1 MHAMRRH
8 AHNLLAALLC
18 MCLLVSYTPLP
29 ASAVEGGYSPSV
41 SDELDAA
48 KPNGDGTSQMS
59 TTVSV
64 LTIPALAITGKTEDY
79 AARIDE
85 IKADSEKYD
94 LKVAATGQ
102 APLAYSWTRTVE
114 GAPDDGFSFEGGAV
128 YPLSQHADTLEDGKT
143 YVYTVVVS
151 DQSGASVSTDITVV
165 VSSAYAQRTFE
176 DKGRDIVVTANAHY
190 AVVLST
196 DAVDAATATYAALQ
210 EAAGGA
216 TMAGA
221 WQVDLTGAP
230 EGYVPFL
237 GSASVSL
244 STAGIPAG
252 AEVFVVGLDA
262 SGKVSTYEA
271 AVRDG
276 KAVFDTAALGAF
288 AVAWKLPSKPSFTI
302 EASVEGGNGQ
312 IDPSGSLEVAESD
325 SATFRF
331 LPDEGYVVDVVKVD
345 GVAVATD
352 EIAGNSYTF
361 QNVAGDHRIAVS
373 FKKIEPQPTLRT
385 VSARVEGGH
394 GEVSVQGG
402 QPASSAQA
410 QVQEGASATVAFLPE
425 SGYVVDTVTMKTGE
439 GHPMPVQ
446 PTSPNEL
453 VVSAVTDDVEVT
465 VTYKP
470 GSEIPVQK
478 HTVTA
483 TATPAEGGSIEPGSV
498 EVAHGGSTE
507 LTVRANAGYRLKELT
522 VDGEDATGKLD
533 GSTLKVENV
542 VSDRTVLAVF
552 EPVAA
557 ARHTVTASAGEGGSI
572 SPSGSQ
578 EASEGSSLTFYLH
591 PDEGHRLKSLMLA
604 EDGGAAVDVTDRVAG
619 GVFVLDDIRADCAL
633 TASFEES
640 GIVVPEDAC
649 YLVSASAGEGGSISP
664 SGSVRVKA
672 GGSQTFHFLPDEG
685 FALSSVEVNGQP
697 VAVLGLSYTLGAIMA
712 NASIAATFEPVG
724 EGPAPDVPQVH
735 SIEATSTAGGTVS
748 PSGSVQVPH
757 GGSMSFAF
765 IPYAGYELDE
775 VHVDGQPH
783 AEAAEKG
790 MHRFDNV
797 VHDEH
802 AVHAVFKAKTAGPDD
817 PVVTATAGAG
827 GSISPAGAVRV
838 ARGASQTFSFIPD
851 AGFAVDSVTVNGS
864 TFAFSDA
871 SYTLAD
877 VQDDTEVHVE
887 FKEQQGAVPPKT
899 HTVSASA
906 TAGGEIAPEGDVSVA
921 DGAALTLSFAP
932 FAGYQ
937 LHRVVVDGADL
948 APDQLAKGYHRFAD
962 VRENHSIRAYFALEG
977 TDPGEGDPDQPTGY
991 IMIDASAGEGGSI
1004 DPSGQVKVPLGTDQ
1018 AFQFKPQ
1025 EGYKLDQVLVNGQP
1039 VEVQG
1044 LTYEL
1049 QNVRAKASIRATF
1062 KESDKPA
1069 PKVHAITA
1077 TATSGGSI
1085 DPAGR
1090 VVVDEGASKTFA
1102 IEADAGF
1109 ELSHLLIDGETVEAS
1124 AAANG
1129 AYTFSDVRSD
1139 HAIRA
1144 VFRPAGSVPVEPSYA
1159 VVHALADEGGTISPA
1174 GDVRVE
1180 KGGSVSFVMLP
1191 YDGYRLADVT
1201 LDGNSVMGR
1210 VQEGCRLVLDGVD
1223 AEATVVASFA
1233 PLDGDPAPDLPET
1246 HVVRATSTSGG
1257 TIAPRGTVA
1266 VIDDDRAS
1274 FAVMPDEGYVL
1285 AKLVIDGVDA
1295 PADLAADGTFT
1306 FENVKADRSVH
1317 AVFERVP
1324 GGPAPVEPPYVNV
1337 DVEVKVK
1344 VSAES
1349 ASNGGGA
1356 VQPDFVSVPRG
1367 TRNLPF
1373 YVYPDEGH
1381 VLESVT
1387 VNGVEM
1393 DFHALGGEGAGTLD
1407 GCASVFAASAPGA
1420 AGACWF
1426 MVDEAQEDIVIEVTF
1441 RKLAE
1446 GEEGPAP
1453 VRMHRVEASASAGGS
1468 ISPSGASYV
1477 PDGGQA
1483 MFSVRPDAGFRLA
1496 SLMVDENGVEREAKD
1511 ELSNGLLSLSDV
1523 RGAATVR
1530 ATFEPEAP
1538 GPDQPAY
1545 VTVHASAGE
1554 HGAVSPSGDVRVKRG
1569 GSQTFSFV
1577 PESGYTLDKVLVGGS
1592 EVAAEGSSL
1601 MLTDLVADTE
1611 VHATFRPMSDG
1622 EPIPVFHDVVVSHG
1636 AHGRVWPSGVV
1647 QVEEGKSLSLLLVP
1661 DAGYEVAGVKVNG
1674 VDVSRDAWAD
1684 GSFAVENVTG
1694 PTRVEVA
1701 FAEASQ
1707 PAPGKVR
1714 VTAEAGEGGSISP
1727 SGTFEVDEGS
1737 TIDFSLIPDADFA
1750 VERVTVN
1757 GHAVAFEGTS
1767 YRLFEVAEDTTLRVT
1782 FKEDAGA
1789 TPAVTHVITAVAGLH
1804 GSIAP
1809 SGACKVVQGDSQLFQ
1824 FKPHRGFE
1832 VDAVLVDGVR
1842 VQDPGTS
1849 YLFENVEGDHR
1860 IEVTFRV
1867 EGFDPAP
1874 PDTDDEP
1881 AIFSISAGVSGGHGR
1896 ISPEGAV
1903 PVERGK
1909 SRTFQ
1914 FLPDAGYQVSALI
1927 IDGEKRSFNADS
1939 YRFVDVQANH
1949 AIEVEFSAAVAPAPA
1964 TPVDAV
1970 SRAAQKAVGY
1980 VKTGD
1985 ANGLLLAS
1993 VLALAA
1999 AASATAVLSRRRAS
2013 RADAASARGGRGS
2026 RR

>member
-244 STAGIPAG
+244 SAAGIPAG

-271 AVRDG
+271 AVRDD

-312 IDPSGSLEVAESD
+312 IDPSGSLEVAEGD

-478 HTVTA
+478 HMVTA

-851 AGFAVDSVTVNGS
+851 AGFAV
-864 TFAFSDA
+864 
-871 SYTLAD
+871 
-877 VQDDTEVHVE
+877 
-887 FKEQQGAVPPKT
+887 
-899 HTVSASA
+899 
-906 TAGGEIAPEGDVSVA
+906 I
-921 DGAALTLSFAP
+921 
-932 FAGYQ
+932 
-937 LHRVVVDGADL
+937 
-948 APDQLAKGYHRFAD
+948 
-962 VRENHSIRAYFALEG
+962 
-977 TDPGEGDPDQPTGY
+977 
-991 IMIDASAGEGGSI
+991 
-1004 DPSGQVKVPLGTDQ
+1004 PS
-1018 AFQFKPQ
+1018 
-1025 EGYKLDQVLVNGQP
+1025 
-1039 VEVQG
+1039 
-1044 LTYEL
+1044 
-1049 QNVRAKASIRATF
+1049 R
-1062 KESDKPA
+1062 
-1069 PKVHAITA
+1069 
-1077 TATSGGSI
+1077 
-1085 DPAGR
+1085 
-1090 VVVDEGASKTFA
+1090 
-1102 IEADAGF
+1102 
-1109 ELSHLLIDGETVEAS
+1109 
-1124 AAANG
+1124 
-1129 AYTFSDVRSD
+1129 
-1139 HAIRA
+1139 
-1144 VFRPAGSVPVEPSYA
+1144 
-1159 VVHALADEGGTISPA
+1159 
-1174 GDVRVE
+1174 
-1180 KGGSVSFVMLP
+1180 
-1191 YDGYRLADVT
+1191 
-1201 LDGNSVMGR
+1201 
-1210 VQEGCRLVLDGVD
+1210 
-1223 AEATVVASFA
+1223 
-1233 PLDGDPAPDLPET
+1233 
-1246 HVVRATSTSGG
+1246 
-1257 TIAPRGTVA
+1257 
-1266 VIDDDRAS
+1266 
-1274 FAVMPDEGYVL
+1274 
-1285 AKLVIDGVDA
+1285 
-1295 PADLAADGTFT
+1295 
-1306 FENVKADRSVH
+1306 
-1317 AVFERVP
+1317 
-1324 GGPAPVEPPYVNV
+1324 
-1337 DVEVKVK
+1337 
-1344 VSAES
+1344 
-1349 ASNGGGA
+1349 
-1356 VQPDFVSVPRG
+1356 
-1367 TRNLPF
+1367 
-1373 YVYPDEGH
+1373 
-1381 VLESVT
+1381 
-1387 VNGVEM
+1387 
-1393 DFHALGGEGAGTLD
+1393 
-1407 GCASVFAASAPGA
+1407 
-1420 AGACWF
+1420 
-1426 MVDEAQEDIVIEVTF
+1426 
-1441 RKLAE
+1441 
-1446 GEEGPAP
+1446 
-1453 VRMHRVEASASAGGS
+1453 
-1468 ISPSGASYV
+1468 
-1477 PDGGQA
+1477 
-1483 MFSVRPDAGFRLA
+1483 
-1496 SLMVDENGVEREAKD
+1496 
-1511 ELSNGLLSLSDV
+1511 
-1523 RGAATVR
+1523 
-1530 ATFEPEAP
+1530 
-1538 GPDQPAY
+1538 
-1545 VTVHASAGE
+1545 
-1554 HGAVSPSGDVRVKRG
+1554 
-1569 GSQTFSFV
+1569 
-1577 PESGYTLDKVLVGGS
+1577 
-1592 EVAAEGSSL
+1592 
-1601 MLTDLVADTE
+1601 
-1611 VHATFRPMSDG
+1611 
-1622 EPIPVFHDVVVSHG
+1622 
-1636 AHGRVWPSGVV
+1636 
-1647 QVEEGKSLSLLLVP
+1647 
-1661 DAGYEVAGVKVNG
+1661 
-1674 VDVSRDAWAD
+1674 
-1684 GSFAVENVTG
+1684 
-1694 PTRVEVA
+1694 
-1701 FAEASQ
+1701 
-1707 PAPGKVR
+1707 
-1714 VTAEAGEGGSISP
+1714 
-1727 SGTFEVDEGS
+1727 
-1737 TIDFSLIPDADFA
+1737 
-1750 VERVTVN
+1750 
-1757 GHAVAFEGTS
+1757 
-1767 YRLFEVAEDTTLRVT
+1767 
-1782 FKEDAGA
+1782 
-1789 TPAVTHVITAVAGLH
+1789 
-1804 GSIAP
+1804 
-1809 SGACKVVQGDSQLFQ
+1809 
-1824 FKPHRGFE
+1824 
-1832 VDAVLVDGVR
+1832 
-1842 VQDPGTS
+1842 
-1849 YLFENVEGDHR
+1849 
-1860 IEVTFRV
+1860 
-1867 EGFDPAP
+1867 
-1874 PDTDDEP
+1874 
-1881 AIFSISAGVSGGHGR
+1881 
-1896 ISPEGAV
+1896 
-1903 PVERGK
+1903 
-1909 SRTFQ
+1909 
-1914 FLPDAGYQVSALI
+1914 
-1927 IDGEKRSFNADS
+1927 
-1939 YRFVDVQANH
+1939 
-1949 AIEVEFSAAVAPAPA
+1949 
-1964 TPVDAV
+1964 
-1970 SRAAQKAVGY
+1970 
-1980 VKTGD
+1980 
-1985 ANGLLLAS
+1985 
-1993 VLALAA
+1993 
-1999 AASATAVLSRRRAS
+1999 
-2013 RADAASARGGRGS
+2013 
-2026 RR
+2026 